1 MDFIELIKMVSI
13 IFINHY
19 YVKRLHYNNVSHS
32 NPKCTKLVDVQITIS
47 TSYISFVGDVPK
59 SDSTPD

>member
-19 YVKRLHYNNVSHS
+19 HVKRLNYNNVSHS
-32 NPKCTKLVDVQITIS
+32 NPKCTKLVDVQVTIIA
-47 TSYISFVGDVPK
+47 SYISFVGDVPI
-59 SDSTPD
+59 SDSIPD

>member
-19 YVKRLHYNNVSHS
+19 YVKSLNYNNVSHS
-32 NPKCTKLVDVQITIS
+32 NSKYTKLVDVQVTII
-47 TSYISFVGDVPK
+47 TSYISFVGDVPI

>member
-13 IFINHY
+13 ISINHY
-19 YVKRLHYNNVSHS
+19 YVKSLNYNNVSHS
-32 NPKCTKLVDVQITIS
+32 NSKCTKLVDVQVTII
-47 TSYISFVGDVPK
+47 TSYISFVGDVPI